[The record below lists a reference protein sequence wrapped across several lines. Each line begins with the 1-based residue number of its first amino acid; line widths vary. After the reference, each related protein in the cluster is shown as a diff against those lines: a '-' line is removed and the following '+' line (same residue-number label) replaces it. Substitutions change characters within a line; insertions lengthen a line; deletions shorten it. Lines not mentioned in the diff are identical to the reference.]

1 MKWNDLLS
9 PLTELF
15 DTRPELPDETNISDE
30 AIEYYF
36 TVDGVRYG
44 VWFEQST
51 EGHYWLSYGYVNE
64 EEQDLD
70 FTPNSKTEN
79 PNPPQNARKVLSYVI
94 GYTEQFLKKYK
105 PLNVEFSG
113 SKTDGLSSVY
123 NKMIP
128 ILKPRLSSLGYYI
141 DSYDARSTST
151 NFVIT
156 KK

>member
-1 MKWNDLLS
+1 MKWNDILS
-9 PLTELF
+9 PLNELF
-15 DTRPELPDETNISDE
+15 DTKPSLSDDSNISDE
-30 AIEYYF
+30 AVEYYF

-51 EGHYWLSYGYVNE
+51 EGHYWLSYGYVND

-70 FTPNSKTEN
+70 FTPNSKMEN
-79 PNPPQNARKVLSYVI
+79 PTLPQNARKVLSYVI
-94 GYTEQFLKKYK
+94 GYTEQFLKQHK
-105 PLNVEFSG
+105 PLYIEFSG
-113 SKTDGLSSVY
+113 SKSDGLSSVY
-123 NKMIP
+123 KKMIT

-141 DSYDARSTST
+141 DSYEANSTST